1 MAHHVRGHYRK
12 DGSYVR
18 PHTRRSRPA
27 SGRIPSPRR
36 APEAQALPETV
47 RTTRVRGHYRAN
59 GSYVRAHHR
68 QIGTPAVVAAGG
80 SGLLA
85 VVVLLILAALGGGGG
100 GATQA
105 PTPSAPVSVAP
116 GLPR

>member
-36 APEAQALPETV
+36 SPEAQALPETV

-68 QIGTPAVVAAGG
+68 QIGAPAAAAAGG
-80 SGLLA
+80 GGLLLL
-85 VVVLLILAALGGGGG
+85 LLILAALGSGGS

-105 PTPSAPVSVAP
+105 PTPPAPASVAP

>member
-1 MAHHVRGHYRK
+1 M
-12 DGSYVR
+12 
-18 PHTRRSRPA
+18 
-27 SGRIPSPRR
+27 
-36 APEAQALPETV
+36 PETV

-68 QIGTPAVVAAGG
+68 QIGAPAVVAAGG

-100 GATQA
+100 GATQVPA
-105 PTPSAPVSVAP
+105 PSAPASVAP
-116 GLPR
+116 GLPQ

>member
-1 MAHHVRGHYRK
+1 MAHHVLGHYRK

-47 RTTRVRGHYRAN
+47 RTIRVRGHYRAD

-68 QIGTPAVVAAGG
+68 QIGAPAAAAAGG
-80 SGLLA
+80 GGLLLL
-85 VVVLLILAALGGGGG
+85 LLILAALGSGGG

-105 PTPSAPVSVAP
+105 PTPPAPASVAP